1 MNEPTSEER
10 TTLSNPLSAPSQL
23 KNPMST
29 PTSLPISGDL
39 LFFTGSEVAE
49 LLRVSKLT
57 VYRFVDRG
65 LLPVYR
71 IGRAL
76 RFRKDD
82 VAAFTEACRG
92 SDWHGDQPCGRT

>member
-1 MNEPTSEER
+1 
-10 TTLSNPLSAPSQL
+10 
-23 KNPMST
+23 MSGEHLLFL
-29 PTSLPISGDL
+29 TSL
-39 LFFTGSEVAE
+39 EVAH

-65 LLPVYR
+65 LLPFYR

-82 VAAFTEACRG
+82 VAAFTEARRG
-92 SDWHGDQPCGRT
+92 SGRHGDQSYGDA